1 MARVD
6 FYGNQLMRADFE
18 KRYGSANLDPIGYD
32 LFKLDNREKYNYIAT
47 CMRMGDT
54 REEAEMYARKLGY

>member
-6 FYGNQLMRADFE
+6 FYGDQLMRAEFE
-18 KRYGSANLDPIGYD
+18 KKYGSANLDSTGYA

-47 CMRMGDT
+47 CMRTGCT
-54 REEAEMYARKLGY
+54 KEEAEIYARKSGY